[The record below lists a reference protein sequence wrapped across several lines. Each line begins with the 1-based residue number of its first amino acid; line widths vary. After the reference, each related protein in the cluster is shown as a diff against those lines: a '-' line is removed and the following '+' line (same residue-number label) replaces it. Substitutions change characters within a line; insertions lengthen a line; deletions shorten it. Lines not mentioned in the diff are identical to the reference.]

1 MVSPAVP
8 ATGDVLVDAAGLF
21 AVFGEL
27 LAQAFKKMLLPIPAA
42 L

>member
-1 MVSPAVP
+1 MVLPAVP
-8 ATGDVLVDAAGLF
+8 ATGDVLLDTAGLF

-42 L
+42 P